1 MEQLIIFVIIAIVSS
16 LFGKSKN
23 KEQQQM
29 PSFDKDA
36 KRQSPV
42 VTKTEERK
50 PQRPRVNTQ
59 SFEDFARGFLGD
71 IQEKQP
77 GKNIHEERVQPVEI
91 EVVEQ
96 MPSYVAPPHIP
107 TDSHN
112 RKTDRPSLGRM
123 ATGKKE
129 GHVASTNQTFELPT
143 SKQAL
148 MQAVV
153 MAEVLGPPKAK
164 RK

>member
-29 PSFDKDA
+29 PSFGKDDKP
-36 KRQSPV
+36 QPPV
-42 VTKTEERK
+42 VMHTEESK
-50 PQRPRVNTQ
+50 PTRPTVNTQ

-71 IQEKQP
+71 MQ
-77 GKNIHEERVQPVEI
+77 GKADIREERVKPKTV

-96 MPSYVAPPHIP
+96 APSYVAPPLIP
-107 TDSHN
+107 TEAPS
-112 RKTDRPSLGRM
+112 RATGRPSMGRM
-123 ATGKKE
+123 TASKKE
-129 GHVASTNQTFELPT
+129 ARVMSANKAFELPT

-148 MQAVV
+148 VQAVV
-153 MAEVLGPPKAK
+153 MAEILGPPKAK